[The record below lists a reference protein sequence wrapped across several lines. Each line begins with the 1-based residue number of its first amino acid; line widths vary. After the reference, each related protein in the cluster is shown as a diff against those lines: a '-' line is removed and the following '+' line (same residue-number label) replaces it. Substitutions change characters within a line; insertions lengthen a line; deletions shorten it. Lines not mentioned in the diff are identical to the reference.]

1 MVVDV
6 VLVVEFPL
14 VRDAGDLAEPSGCM
28 RVRDP
33 GPRVRSEDLA
43 SLGGV
48 GRDEREQLGDG
59 PQVVVDLARVD
70 GLIGEP
76 LVGLR

>member
-1 MVVDV
+1 
-6 VLVVEFPL
+6 
-14 VRDAGDLAEPSGCM
+14 M